1 LRYTR
6 YEYKKS
12 GSFKFILAV
21 VIVAVLSITA
31 GLCISNVLFTKGKSI
46 LQNESI
52 GFSEK
57 LNNKVQTTNIVVL
70 QCGFYS
76 KKENADVLM
85 SSIKQYCYP
94 FISEEDGNYRVIAG
108 IYNQDEAEKKIKQ
121 FQENGVEVSK
131 TTISLKP
138 DSNDDKKIIEISDGF
153 LKIMSKLEEAD
164 VKSIKTNDFKNW
176 CNNVIGNE
184 NEYGEK
190 LKAMINYVHNL
201 PDEID
206 KNNNSSEAYEFYKLI
221 KR

>member
-1 LRYTR
+1 MRYTR